1 MERSCRRLLIGLLE
15 IMLGSWKR
23 IRLSC
28 WIWALEARR
37 RGVCGKVAPLV
48 AAIEGLPAVASSRRG
63 VGKTSIGRCHS
74 LLRRLHII
82 PLAGR
87 TLCRPARLLTTSC
100 GRRSGL
106 VVVIV
111 IVTPIVAFVTYL
123 LCLSPSLCYRSVDL
137 RFVGD
142 GRAT

>member
-1 MERSCRRLLIGLLE
+1 M
-15 IMLGSWKR
+15 
-23 IRLSC
+23 
-28 WIWALEARR
+28 
-37 RGVCGKVAPLV
+37 
-48 AAIEGLPAVASSRRG
+48 
-63 VGKTSIGRCHS
+63 
-74 LLRRLHII
+74 I

-87 TLCRPARLLTTSC
+87 NLCRPARLLTTSC

-111 IVTPIVAFVTYL
+111 IVTPIIAFVTYL
-123 LCLSPSLCYRSVDL
+123 LRLSPSLCYRSVDL